1 MQYTFLIYISYSY
14 AIPIGIPLEKEIKN
28 RGYEVRWFSDLKEGS
43 NGLTDRANVLSN
55 IKDVIHYNPDIVLA
69 ATDDVPDFIS
79 GLKVQI
85 FHGFFA
91 QKRPGK
97 NNKFAH
103 FRIRG
108 FFDLYCTQGP
118 STTSRFKCQSQKK
131 TICFPK

>member
-1 MQYTFLIYISYSY
+1 MEYKFLIYISYSY
-14 AIPIGIPLEKEIKN
+14 AIPIALPLEKEILG
-28 RGYEVRWFSDLKEGS
+28 RGYEIKWFADIEDGKKTIEHKS
-43 NGLTDRANVLSN
+43 NRLDT
-55 IKDVIHYNPDIVLA
+55 IKDVIDFKPHIVLA
-69 ATDDVPDFIS
+69 ATDDVPDFIT

-91 QKRPGK
+91 QKRPET

-118 STTSRFKCQSQKK
+118 SSTEGFKRKNAYCKK
-131 TICFPK
+131 KHAS